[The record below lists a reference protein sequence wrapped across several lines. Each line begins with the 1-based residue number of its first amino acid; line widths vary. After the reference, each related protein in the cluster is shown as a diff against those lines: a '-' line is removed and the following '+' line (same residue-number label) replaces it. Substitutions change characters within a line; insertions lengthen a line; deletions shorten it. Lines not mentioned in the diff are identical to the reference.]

1 MEVVLKEDIPN
12 LGQMGEIVRV
22 RDGYARNYLVPR
34 GLVVVA
40 SKKNLKALEHEK
52 RVIAQRRE
60 RMAKEAR
67 SVSDQ
72 LSNLTLEFP
81 VKVGEEGRLFGSV
94 TNQDIEKALQSK
106 GMAVE
111 RRRILLPEPIKMV
124 GEYEVPVRLAPDVTT
139 HVKVTVLSDKEESAP
154 EV

>member
-40 SKKNLKALEHEK
+40 NKKTLKALEHEK

-60 RMAKEAR
+60 RLVKQAHG
-67 SVSDQ
+67 VSEQ
-72 LSNLTLEFP
+72 LSGLTLDFP

-94 TNQDIEKALQSK
+94 TNQDIEKALQAK
-106 GMAVE
+106 GVQVE
-111 RRRILLPEPIKMV
+111 RRRIVLPEPIKTV
-124 GEYEVPVRLAPDVTT
+124 GEYEVPVRLGPDVVAN
-139 HVKVTVLSDKEESAP
+139 VKVMVFSDKEPKSP
-154 EV
+154 EA